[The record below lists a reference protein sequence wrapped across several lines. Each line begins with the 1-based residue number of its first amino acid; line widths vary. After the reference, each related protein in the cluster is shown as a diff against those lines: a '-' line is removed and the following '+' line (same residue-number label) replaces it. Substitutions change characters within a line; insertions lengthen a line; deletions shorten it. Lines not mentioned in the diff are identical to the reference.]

1 MDERVDCQT
10 GAAKSRPG
18 AQPRAQL
25 DAAFRQGEHT
35 GIQLIL
41 TVKKASVV
49 SVYRLISA
57 ISTRATRNHCSV
69 ETNA

>member
-1 MDERVDCQT
+1 MRERVNCQT

-18 AQPRAQL
+18 AQPRRQL

-41 TVKKASVV
+41 SVKKASVD

-57 ISTRATRNHCSV
+57 ISTRRTRNHCPV
-69 ETNA
+69 EANA